1 MSTENS
7 EIASFKD
14 LVRNCLYDGHCELQR
29 TKDYRKIVA
38 DILLSERA
46 PCHGVLEYNFL
57 KDLFSIFKEKWANG
71 SDFANSKIITTE
83 EIYDDNEIT
92 NQIKHLSYQPKV
104 SSTDPKVSFLRF
116 ENAYMFY
123 ALDQECFLY
132 RLNAE
137 NKKENS
143 KFYDHLVL
151 YFDALNKRSHPFK
164 ERKIASRPSINMDY
178 LDAEHSR

>member
-1 MSTENS
+1 MSTKNS
-7 EIASFKD
+7 KIDSFKD
-14 LVRNCLYDGHCELQR
+14 IVRNCLYNGDCELYR
-29 TKDYRKIVA
+29 TNAYRKIVA

-57 KDLFSIFKEKWANG
+57 KDLFPIFKKKWANG
-71 SDFANSKIITTE
+71 SDFANSEIITTK

-123 ALDQECFLY
+123 APDQECFLY

-143 KFYDHLVL
+143 KFYDHLGL

>member
-1 MSTENS
+1 MGTVNFIALMLIVRLSQIFCYLNELPSTVFQNT
-7 EIASFKD
+7 I
-14 LVRNCLYDGHCELQR
+14 
-29 TKDYRKIVA
+29 
-38 DILLSERA
+38 
-46 PCHGVLEYNFL
+46 FL
-57 KDLFSIFKEKWANG
+57 KISSPYSKKKWANG
-71 SDFANSKIITTE
+71 SDFANSEIITTK

-123 ALDQECFLY
+123 APDQECFLY

-143 KFYDHLVL
+143 KFYDHLGL

>member
-1 MSTENS
+1 MSTKNS
-7 EIASFKD
+7 KIDSFKD
-14 LVRNCLYDGHCELQR
+14 TVRNCLYDGDCELYR
-29 TKDYRKIVA
+29 TNAYRKIVA

-57 KDLFSIFKEKWANG
+57 KDLFPIFKKKWANG
-71 SDFANSKIITTE
+71 SDFANSEIITTK
-83 EIYDDNEIT
+83 EIYDDNEII

-123 ALDQECFLY
+123 APDQECFLY

-143 KFYDHLVL
+143 KFYDHLGL